1 MMNSRKRKLLRNRC
15 NSYMK
20 LYVNCG
26 WKQFQSWWSS
36 LAVKLCYLS
45 GSEGKAWKIQ
55 DLNGTPTL
63 ISAIPV
69 QWLSRG
75 PSQGSKDARCSWYWA
90 KLQILFCP
98 LKRQGLETTDEN
110 RIAVFFLWYLEIV
123 NLIKQNNTFSVSHW
137 TGLITRKRLQLQS
150 CLRRNKMFFENHRFR

>member
-1 MMNSRKRKLLRNRC
+1 
-15 NSYMK
+15 MK
-20 LYVNCG
+20 TIPILMI
-26 WKQFQSWWSS
+26 F
-36 LAVKLCYLS
+36 AVKLCYLS
-45 GSEGKAWKIQ
+45 SSEGKAWKIQ

-90 KLQILFCP
+90 KLQILFGP
-98 LKRQGLETTDEN
+98 SNVKASKLLTRTGLL
-110 RIAVFFLWYLEIV
+110 VFWWYLEMV

-150 CLRRNKMFFENHRFR
+150 LLRRNKTFFENHRFREYTHSALPFVTMASLNW